1 MARARSGLL
10 AAAFLAVV
18 GLLAL
23 HGAPEAFVSAP
34 ASQSQAEVSLR
45 GAPAA
50 MAAAAAAGLPLA
62 ASAVPD
68 EYLNYNFAG
77 EYTPFMTIGYFGLT
91 SFLTAFCFLSYLIL
105 TKLKII

>member
-23 HGAPEAFVSAP
+23 RGASEAFVSAP
-34 ASQSQAEVSLR
+34 GSQAQAEVALR

-50 MAAAAAAGLPLA
+50 MAAAAAGLPLA

>member
-10 AAAFLAVV
+10 VAASLAVV
-18 GLLAL
+18 ALLAL
-23 HGAPEAFVSAP
+23 RLASKAFVSAP
-34 ASQSQAEVSLR
+34 SAQAQAEVAFR

-50 MAAAAAAGLPLA
+50 MAAAAASLPLA